1 MNNHASPTLF
11 NNLVRGFL
19 QKRGFGRRLAAFANS
34 IVITNV
40 MGAFV
45 EEVSRVLEFV
55 VGRNS

>member
-19 QKRGFGRRLAAFANS
+19 RKRGFGRWLAAFAYS
-34 IVITNV
+34 IAITNV

-55 VGRNS
+55 VGGNS